1 MTIHSGLLRPRLA
14 PTYPLYLH
22 ALPSLCIRIRKSRR
36 CLLLTQRLPAS
47 RISSISTRALLDLVS
62 NTVRVCRTLLPRF
75 PIAGFLN
82 RSSRRVRIIARE
94 DAHVI
99 RVIHLVGIY
108 TIIRVARIILRVKAH
123 HFCRLPR

>member
-62 NTVRVCRTLLPRF
+62 NTVSHPFAAFSYCRIPESIESQGTNHREGRCARNPRN
-75 PIAGFLN
+75 P
-82 RSSRRVRIIARE
+82 SRWNIYDNPRGADNPAR
-94 DAHVI
+94 
-99 RVIHLVGIY
+99 
-108 TIIRVARIILRVKAH
+108 
-123 HFCRLPR
+123 